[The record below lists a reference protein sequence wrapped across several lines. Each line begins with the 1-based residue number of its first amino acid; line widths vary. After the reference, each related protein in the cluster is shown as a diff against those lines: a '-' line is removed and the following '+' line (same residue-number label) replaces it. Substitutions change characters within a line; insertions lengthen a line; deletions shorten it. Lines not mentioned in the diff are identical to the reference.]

1 MPDASTRLERE
12 GSLAVLTLD
21 SPPLN
26 LFNHEMIKTLAA
38 LTSELT
44 RDPPRGLLI
53 RAEGRVVSG
62 GVDVHVFNGMGPTEA
77 ASMFRELIAIVSAV
91 EQLPCPT
98 VFAAH
103 ALTLTAAFE
112 LSLGCDLIVAA
123 PGVRFGLVEAQVGI
137 TPGMGGTQRLAERA
151 GHGRAREFVMTGDLY
166 DAETLHA
173 WGVVNRV
180 LAEDDFDRAA
190 REYAQ
195 RLADGPTKAHAV
207 TKSIIRGYLDGG
219 TSLADRIVPLSVGS
233 LYATEDLRNAVSTFL
248 SEGPGKA
255 TFKGV

>member
-1 MPDASTRLERE
+1 MTAPATLRRDDA
-12 GSLAVLTLD
+12 LAVLTLD

-26 LFNHEMIKTLAA
+26 LFDGDMIATLASLA
-38 LTSELT
+38 DDLAA
-44 RDPPRGLLI
+44 RPPRGLLI

-62 GVDVHVFNGMGPTEA
+62 GVDVKVFNGMGPPEA
-77 ASMFRELIAIVSAV
+77 AAMFRTLLGIVQTV

-112 LSLGCDLIVAA
+112 LSLGCDIILAA
-123 PGVRFGLVEAQVGI
+123 PTAQFGLVEAQVGI

-166 DAETLHA
+166 TADVLYD

-180 LAEDDFDRAA
+180 LPAEGFDVAVRDFA
-190 REYAQ
+190 E
-195 RLADGPTKAHAV
+195 RLALGPTRAHAA
-207 TKSIIRGYLDGG
+207 TKQIIRGFLDGG
-219 TSLADRIVPLSVGS
+219 TALADRLVPLQVGA
-233 LYATEDLRNAVSTFL
+233 LYSTEDLRNAVDSFL
-248 SEGPGKA
+248 AQGPGHA
-255 TFKGV
+255 TFSGR